1 MPVGFTMRRS
11 ERRNHLSHK
20 RLERSRTYASLV
32 LLVFC
37 VPVFA
42 QTEDETG
49 RITYPTDAYG
59 NVQPVETQ
67 WRSVGSFRN
76 PVEREALTGYQT
88 STRRYGQRSGGEPF
102 ALPNDVWSVS
112 RLSATG
118 TQDRPSVKSALS
130 TAKRRAFEK
139 YGGIARRRQKDE
151 EGNTGDVLARKSG
164 LLNAYSLN
172 APIYRA
178 MTRPKGIV
186 DLKSSVGRTPFLG
199 TDLPVGTEPPTL
211 EQQLDRTS
219 DAEYQRIRREAWTL
233 FHDGDYRRS
242 IRTFETAITLS
253 PDDVEARIGEIFAYL
268 TLGSRRTAA
277 ALFIEL
283 LRRDENPFRHE
294 LRMRERFGTVA
305 DPNTLQ
311 LQAGLL
317 SRDEVQNV
325 DTNALFTFAL
335 WYLGQ
340 PDDAIRAAEALAR
353 RAHNRP
359 YALWP
364 AKMNAVRG
372 ASPPTRP

>member
-1 MPVGFTMRRS
+1 MRRLI
-11 ERRNHLSHK
+11 RCNHLC
-20 RLERSRTYASLV
+20 RNWLWRSFTDGGLAILLTSLPA
-32 LLVFC
+32 L
-37 VPVFA
+37 A

-88 STRRYGQRSGGEPF
+88 STRRFGQRSGGEPF

-112 RLSATG
+112 RMSATG

-139 YGGIARRRQKDE
+139 YGGFARRRQTDE
-151 EGNTGDVLARKSG
+151 EGKPEDVLTRKSG
-164 LLNAYSLN
+164 LLSAYSLN
-172 APIYRA
+172 APVYRA
-178 MTRPKGIV
+178 LTRPKGMV

-199 TDLPVGTEPPTL
+199 SELPADTEPPTL

-219 DAEYQRIRREAWTL
+219 SAEYQRIRQEAWAL
-233 FHDGDYRRS
+233 FREGDYRRA
-242 IRTFETAITLS
+242 IRTFESAITLS
-253 PDDVEARIGEIFAYL
+253 PDDLEARIGEIFAYL
-268 TLGSRRTAA
+268 TLGARRTAA
-277 ALFIEL
+277 ALFTEL
-283 LRRDENPFRHE
+283 LRRDENPFRHD
-294 LRMRERFGTVA
+294 LRMRERFGNAA

-325 DTNALFTFAL
+325 DVSALFTLTL

-340 PDDAIRAAEALAR
+340 PDDAVRAAEALAR
-353 RAHNRP
+353 RAQNRP

-372 ASPPTRP
+372 TPPPTRP

>member
-1 MPVGFTMRRS
+1 MRRTK
-11 ERRNHLSHK
+11 RRNHLPDK
-20 RLERSRTYASLV
+20 RLGLFRAFGG
-32 LLVFC
+32 LVFLLTTL
-37 VPVFA
+37 PVFA

-67 WRSVGSFRN
+67 WRTVGSFRN

-88 STRRYGQRSGGEPF
+88 STRRFGQRSGGEPF

-112 RLSATG
+112 RMTATG

-130 TAKRRAFEK
+130 SAKRRAFEK
-139 YGGIARRRQKDE
+139 YGGLARQRQKE
-151 EGNTGDVLARKSG
+151 EVGNTGDVLARKSG
-164 LLNAYSLN
+164 LLNAHSLN

-178 MTRPKGIV
+178 MTRPKGMV

-199 TDLPVGTEPPTL
+199 NNLPAGIEPPTL

-219 DAEYQRIRREAWTL
+219 DVEYQRIRQEAWTL
-233 FHDGDYRRS
+233 FREGNYRRS

-253 PDDVEARIGEIFAYL
+253 PDDLEARIGEIFAYL
-268 TLGSRRTAA
+268 TLGARRTAA
-277 ALFIEL
+277 ALFTEL
-283 LRRDENPFRHE
+283 LRRDENPFRHD
-294 LRMRERFGTVA
+294 LRMRERFGNVA

-317 SRDEVQNV
+317 SRDEVQNA
-325 DTNALFTFAL
+325 DTSALFTFAL

-340 PDDAIRAAEALAR
+340 PDDVIRAAEALAR
-353 RAHNRP
+353 RAQNRP

>member
-1 MPVGFTMRRS
+1 MCRS
-11 ERRNHLSHK
+11 KRRNHLFHK
-20 RLERSRTYASLV
+20 RLGQSRACAVVVV
-32 LLVFC
+32 LLAAI
-37 VPVFA
+37 PALA

-76 PVEREALTGYQT
+76 PIEREALTGYQT
-88 STRRYGQRSGGEPF
+88 STRRFGQRSGGEPF

-112 RLSATG
+112 RMTATG

-130 TAKRRAFEK
+130 SAKRRAFEK
-139 YGGIARRRQKDE
+139 YGGIARRRLKDE

-178 MTRPKGIV
+178 MARPKGMA

-199 TDLPVGTEPPTL
+199 SDLPGGTEPPTL

-219 DAEYQRIRREAWTL
+219 NVEYQRIRLEAWAL
-233 FHDGDYRRS
+233 FHDGNYRRS

-253 PDDVEARIGEIFAYL
+253 PEDLEARIGEIFAYL
-268 TLGSRRTAA
+268 TLGARRTAA
-277 ALFIEL
+277 ALFTEL

-294 LRMRERFGTVA
+294 LRMRERFGNVA

-325 DTNALFTFAL
+325 DVNALFTFAL

-353 RAHNRP
+353 RAQNRS

-364 AKMNAVRG
+364 AKMSAVRG
-372 ASPPTRP
+372 ASQPTRP

>member
-1 MPVGFTMRRS
+1 MPLGFTMRRS
-11 ERRNHLSHK
+11 MRRNHLSHK
-20 RLERSRTYASLV
+20 RLERSCTCRSLV
-32 LLVFC
+32 LLILS
-37 VPVFA
+37 VPAFA

-49 RITYPTDAYG
+49 RIVYPTDAYG
-59 NVQPVETQ
+59 NVQPIETE

-76 PVEREALTGYQT
+76 PIEREALTGYQT
-88 STRRYGQRSGGEPF
+88 STRRFGQRSGGEPF

-118 TQDRPSVKSALS
+118 TQDRPGVKSALS
-130 TAKRRAFEK
+130 SAKRRAFEK
-139 YGGIARRRQKDE
+139 YGGIARRRQRDE

-164 LLNAYSLN
+164 MFNAFSLN

-178 MTRPKGIV
+178 MTRPNGMV

-199 TDLPVGTEPPTL
+199 ADLPAGTEPPTL

-219 DAEYQRIRREAWTL
+219 DAEYQRIRQEAWTL
-233 FHDGDYRRS
+233 FREGDYRRS

-253 PDDVEARIGEIFAYL
+253 PDDLEARIGEIFAYL

-277 ALFIEL
+277 ALFTEL

-294 LRMRERFGTVA
+294 LRMRERFGNVA

-317 SRDEVQNV
+317 SRDEVQNADV
-325 DTNALFTFAL
+325 SALFTFAL

-353 RAHNRP
+353 RAQNRP
-359 YALWP
+359 YAVWP
-364 AKMNAVRG
+364 TKMNAVRG
-372 ASPPTRP
+372 ASPPAQP